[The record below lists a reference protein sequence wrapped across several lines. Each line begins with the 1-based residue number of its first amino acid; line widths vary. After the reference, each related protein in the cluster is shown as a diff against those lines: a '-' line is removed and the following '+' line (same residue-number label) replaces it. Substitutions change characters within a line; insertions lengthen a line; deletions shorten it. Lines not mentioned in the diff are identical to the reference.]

1 MLVGCSFESNE
12 LKNAERIMDAHP
24 DSALYILQHLKPEI
38 YKSASNHALYGLL
51 LFNALEK
58 NDKKLE
64 PDSLIDFSINYYN
77 NQNDNLHLA
86 ACYYYK
92 GHIFK
97 HDQRFDDATVLYLKS
112 LDCIQNKNEYEL
124 KGKIYSDLGEI
135 STIQSD
141 YKESLVK
148 FRYSLDYFNRAGKII
163 DARFIIL
170 SIGRTFNNLNDYKTA
185 QLYYHNA
192 ISQINDSM
200 LYGATY
206 QEIGGNFYFTKQ
218 YDSAQYYLRKSLR
231 FPFKSTG
238 YSIRNFILA
247 DLLFDLQQFD
257 SSFIYATNA
266 LKFPASSFTQ
276 RDCYRIL
283 TNIEYTRKDFKQMG
297 IYLRHYQDC
306 SDSVQKIRSQT
317 KCKVLENL
325 HHTTLETKVTKRN
338 MILIVSVMMFILVL
352 SGVLVLYLIKRN
364 KLKREQ
370 LRAIKMQ
377 LHNKQEFVCQ
387 GLSKKIEEA
396 RAIQIEDRKNAS
408 IAKREKMDKQLYNI
422 ALHLDNWDDFC
433 REMNHAFNN
442 IVVILNTEYPTISRR
457 EITWCCMHLLDIPLA
472 DRILLL
478 DATSDS
484 LYKLKQRLAHKLNL
498 KNTKDLSPFLKDLT
512 SN

>member
-1 MLVGCSFESNE
+1 MLVGCSVEPNE
-12 LKNAERIMDAHP
+12 LKNAEQIMDAHP
-24 DSALYILQHLKPEI
+24 DSALSILQHLKPKI
-38 YKSASNHALYGLL
+38 YKSARNHALYGLL

-92 GHIFK
+92 GHMFK
-97 HDQRFDDATVLYLKS
+97 HVQRYDDATVLYLKA
-112 LDCIQNKNEYEL
+112 LDCLQKQKEFSL
-124 KGKIYSDLGEI
+124 LGKIYADLGDI
-135 STIQSD
+135 CAIQLD
-141 YKESLVK
+141 YKESLK
-148 FRYSLDYFNRAGKII
+148 KYRYSLDCFKKSGNFIESKY
-163 DARFIIL
+163 IIL
-170 SIGRTFNNLNDYKTA
+170 SIGRIYHFEKDYKKA
-185 QLYYHNA
+185 QLFYSFALNKTT
-192 ISQINDSM
+192 DS
-200 LYGATY
+200 LLCGLIY
-206 QEIGGNFYFTKQ
+206 QEMGSNLYWNKQ
-218 YDSAQYYLRKSLR
+218 LDSAQYYLRKSLR